1 MKEIKF
7 NAFQKD
13 ALKEIGSICAGN
25 AATALSQLLDKKID
39 IHIPEVIFLPIEDVP
54 KIVGEDKIVVGL
66 VIRILGNVRSVILLI
81 FSRKDALTLTSLMTN
96 KKPSANGRVITEL
109 ERSCLKEIGVI
120 LANAYLGALSVFVK
134 WGLVPTVP
142 ELIEDMA
149 EAIVDYI
156 LIELSHV
163 SKYALLIKSEFM
175 ETVTKVTGHF
185 FLIPDPKGLEILLK
199 ATEAKY
205 G

>member
-1 MKEIKF
+1 MKKIKF
-7 NAFQKD
+7 SVFQKD
-13 ALKEIGSICAGN
+13 ALKEIGNICAGN

-39 IHIPEVIFLPIEDVP
+39 IHVPEIIFLPIEDVP
-54 KIVGEDKIVVGL
+54 KVVGEDKIVVGL
-66 VIRILGNVRSVILLI
+66 VVRILGNIRSVILLI
-81 FSRKDALTLTSLMTN
+81 FLQKDALTLASLMTN
-96 KKPSANGRVITEL
+96 KKPSNGTVITEL
-109 ERSCLKEIGVI
+109 ERSALKEIGVI
-120 LANAYLGALSVFVK
+120 LVNAYLGALSVFVK

-156 LIELSHV
+156 LIELSDV
-163 SKYALLIKSEFM
+163 SEYALLIKSEFV
-175 ETVTKVTGHF
+175 ETTTLVTGHF

-199 ATEAKY
+199 ATKSRY